1 MDVGPQRGLQ
11 LTQNL
16 RSGAQ
21 WAIHAQREQ
30 ILLSS
35 PRRDRRWLKVEQSLP
50 GIPSIPSISDFFFA
64 NLFMATSV
72 ILPRFSQSTWRVQV
86 CVCFLV
92 ACVWYKTMHI
102 YAGYRIMVTVL
113 LLPFLE
119 GTFGSVWKTSWSAV
133 DMENYVFFSLDFP
146 KKYNTPAANKH
157 GS

>member
-50 GIPSIPSISDFFFA
+50 GIPSIPSISDFFLPICSWLRP
-64 NLFMATSV
+64 LFYPVFPKVLGGSRYAFV
-72 ILPRFSQSTWRVQV
+72 
-86 CVCFLV
+86 FLV

-119 GTFGSVWKTSWSAV
+119 GTFGSVWKTS
-133 DMENYVFFSLDFP
+133 
-146 KKYNTPAANKH
+146 
-157 GS
+157 